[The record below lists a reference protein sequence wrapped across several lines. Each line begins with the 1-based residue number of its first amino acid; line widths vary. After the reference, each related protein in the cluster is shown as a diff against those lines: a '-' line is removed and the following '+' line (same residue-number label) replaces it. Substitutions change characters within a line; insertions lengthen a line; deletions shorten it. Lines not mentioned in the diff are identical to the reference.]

1 MGGPHTVVKN
11 PSPDKKSW
19 SENTGLD
26 LDLDLDLT
34 LTLLFLE
41 CFIISLYVI
50 THNKKNQIKTTHFM
64 YLLRAKITP
73 MNAYG
78 SVSRVSESIYKLLRY
93 MNWVS
98 KDNKNGNPD
107 NNNDYPEPMT

>member
-26 LDLDLDLT
+26 LDLDWDLT

-50 THNKKNQIKTTHFM
+50 TYNKLK
-64 YLLRAKITP
+64 
-73 MNAYG
+73 
-78 SVSRVSESIYKLLRY
+78 S
-93 MNWVS
+93 
-98 KDNKNGNPD
+98 NKNNPFWVFIAAKR
-107 NNNDYPEPMT
+107 TR

>member
-26 LDLDLDLT
+26 LDLDLDMTLALT
-34 LTLLFLE
+34 FLV

-50 THNKKNQIKTTHFM
+50 TYNKLKSNKNNPFCVFIASKNNT
-64 YLLRAKITP
+64 

-93 MNWVS
+93 MNWFS
-98 KDNKNGNPD
+98 LPD
-107 NNNDYPEPMT
+107 DANTTEDPLHLNLEP

>member
-26 LDLDLDLT
+26 LTLT
-34 LTLLFLE
+34 LTLFFLE
-41 CFIISLYVI
+41 CFIVSLYVI
-50 THNKKNQIKTTHFM
+50 TYNKLKSNKNNPFHVFIT
-64 YLLRAKITP
+64 RKITP

>member
-26 LDLDLDLT
+26 LDLDLTLT
-34 LTLLFLE
+34 LTLTFLV
-41 CFIISLYVI
+41 CFIVSLYVI
-50 THNKKNQIKTTHFM
+50 TYNKLKSNKNNPFHVFIT
-64 YLLRAKITP
+64 RAHT

-98 KDNKNGNPD
+98 LPDDANPDNKND
-107 NNNDYPEPMT
+107 NPEPMT